1 MLHTFRTGLSSLE
14 PGRELGTTA
23 QDLRWL
29 AANGFPVPDTWVLDA
44 SAFELV
50 LSRTGADQAV
60 AEMRWSL
67 VGLWDDLAAAERV
80 LKSLEERRVGVAR
93 ALRGAPLPD
102 ALGRRLEELVLMET
116 LWMVRTSPIFEGQ
129 AIDIPEFS
137 LPAVR
142 SGPDLWD
149 GIRQVWAATYRR
161 QVLEHCVQNDVHL
174 PSMAVVLHPVDPLSA
189 RDRSG
194 TVYSTA
200 PWPGIDGPGVQAL
213 FGDRQNGAGH
223 AYGQACGRWV
233 SLRRQLPRP
242 ESAVVVPSGGGTI
255 RAPYPAGEPLNSDEA
270 AQLAELAGD
279 VAAARGR
286 PVAVDFRWPAGGE
299 PVLLRM
305 RAERA

>member
-1 MLHTFRTGLSSLE
+1 MLHTISAGLANLD
-14 PGRELGTTA
+14 GRPELGTTGH
-23 QDLRWL
+23 DLHWL
-29 AANGFPVPDTWVLDA
+29 AANGFTVPDTWVLDA
-44 SAFELV
+44 TAFELI
-50 LSRTGADQAV
+50 LSRTGADRAV

-67 VGLWDDLAAAERV
+67 AGLWDDLAAAERV

-102 ALGRRLEELVLMET
+102 VLGQKLEGVVLMDT
-116 LWMVRTSPIFEGQ
+116 LWMVRTSPVFEDQ
-129 AIDIPEFS
+129 AIEIPEFS
-137 LPAVR
+137 LSAVR
-142 SGPDLWD
+142 SGTDLWD

-161 QVLEHCVQNDVHL
+161 EVLEHCVQNDVHL
-174 PSMAVVLHPVDPLSA
+174 PSMAVVLHPVEPLSA

-200 PWPGIDGPGVQAL
+200 PWPGIEGPGVQAL

-233 SLRRQLPRP
+233 SMRGQLPKP
-242 ESAVVVPSGGGTI
+242 EWAVTVPSGGGTVHT
-255 RAPYPAGEPLNSDEA
+255 PYPAGEPLNSDEA
-270 AQLAELAGD
+270 AQLSDLARD

-286 PVAVDFRWPAGGE
+286 PVVVDFRWPAGGE

-305 RAERA
+305 REED